1 MSNAINSHG
10 ALMAMEVDGDP
21 AGTFTTIAE
30 LMDFTGLDLTRES
43 DQFVPHNENISTSV
57 FGPMMHGE
65 LSGSVKYV
73 FDDGTHDHLTGLM
86 KRYTDGDTFGIRV
99 TGPGGSAGSHEL
111 IYSGQ
116 LTNLSREYPTGANA
130 IAQDFTF
137 QPSGKFIV
145 DGVSI
150 GTTAA

>member
-10 ALMAMEVDGDP
+10 ALMAIEKDGDP

-43 DQFVPHNENISTSV
+43 DQFVPHNDDISSSV

-65 LSGSVKYV
+65 LSGSVKFV
-73 FDDGTHDHLTGLM
+73 FDDGTHDHTTGLQ
-86 KRYTDGDTFGIRV
+86 KRFYDGDTFGIRI

-111 IYSGQ
+111 IYSGE
-116 LTNLSREYPTGANA
+116 LTSLSREYPTGANA
-130 IAQDFTF
+130 ITMDFTF
-137 QPSGKFIV
+137 QPSGLFIV
-145 DGVSI
+145 DGETKGSI
-150 GTTAA
+150 A